1 MPATG
6 QDTGDATY
14 KKMVFLGRKA
24 GDYSS
29 VTVTEV
35 NLGTEGQEKDPLE
48 EGTANLRTRRLASV
62 SKAQERGAACA
73 EAQQGEGIWLWGIW
87 KKFNTVQGLSTSSE
101 KLRPQR

>member
-6 QDTGDATY
+6 QDTGDATC

-62 SKAQERGAACA
+62 SKARERGAACA
-73 EAQQGEGIWLWGIW
+73 EAQQGEGIWL
-87 KKFNTVQGLSTSSE
+87 
-101 KLRPQR
+101 